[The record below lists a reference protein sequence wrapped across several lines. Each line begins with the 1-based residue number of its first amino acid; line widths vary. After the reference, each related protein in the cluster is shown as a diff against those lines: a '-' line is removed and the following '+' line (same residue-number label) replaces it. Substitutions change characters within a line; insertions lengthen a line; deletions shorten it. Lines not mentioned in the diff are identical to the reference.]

1 LKINISGEVGEL
13 NLELQKRFIDNGDG
27 TITDLETKLM
37 WKQTDSFQDTSKWV
51 NWYRAMEYL
60 QELGIEKFASYDDWR
75 MPNLEEAETL
85 YDENHAIRD
94 MDRMDIFIS
103 SVFSPGGGFTTWTSN
118 ELPHATA
125 AIFYYRYGH
134 ANSNH
139 KEDIT
144 KDSVRAV
151 RDVEKRE
158 KEKGILFKHPGFSIS
173 PLPR

>member
-1 LKINISGEVGEL
+1 
-13 NLELQKRFIDNGDG
+13 
-27 TITDLETKLM
+27 M
-37 WKQTDSFQDTSKWV
+37 
-51 NWYRAMEYL
+51 
-60 QELGIEKFASYDDWR
+60 
-75 MPNLEEAETL
+75 EEAESL
-85 YDENHAIRD
+85 YDEDHVIHD

-103 SVFSPGGGFTTWTSN
+103 TTFSPGGGFTTWTSN

-151 RDVEKRE
+151 RDVVKRE
-158 KEKGILFKHPGFSIS
+158 KEKGVFTKHPGFSIS

>member
-1 LKINISGEVGEL
+1 LK
-13 NLELQKRFIDNGDG
+13 KRFKDNGDG

-37 WKQTDSFQDTSKWV
+37 WKQTDSFQDTSKWL
-51 NWYRAMEYL
+51 NWYRSKEYL
-60 QELGIEKFASYDDWR
+60 LNLGNDKFADHNDWR
-75 MPNLEEAETL
+75 MPTLEEAESL
-85 YDENHAIRD
+85 YDEDHVIRD

-103 SVFSPGGGFTTWTSN
+103 STFSPGGGFTTWTSN
-118 ELPHATA
+118 EMPHATA

-151 RDVEKRE
+151 RDIEKQDN
-158 KEKGILFKHPGFSIS
+158 KIGTHTKFPGFSPS
-173 PLPR
+173 NLPR

>member
-1 LKINISGEVGEL
+1 MILD
-13 NLELQKRFIDNGDG
+13 LQKRFKDNGDG

-37 WKQTDSFQDTSKWV
+37 WKQTDSFQDTSKWL
-51 NWYRAMEYL
+51 NWYRAKEYL
-60 QELGIEKFASYDDWR
+60 LALGTEKFAGYQDWR
-75 MPNLEEAETL
+75 MPTLEEAESL
-85 YDENHAIRD
+85 YDEDHVIRD

-103 SVFSPGGGFTTWTSN
+103 STFSPGGGFTTWTSN
-118 ELPHATA
+118 EMPHATA

-151 RDVEKRE
+151 RNVEKQDE
-158 KEKGILFKHPGFSIS
+158 SKDVLKKFPGFSES

>member
-1 LKINISGEVGEL
+1 MKINISGEVGEL

-85 YDENHAIRD
+85 YDENHVIRD

-103 SVFSPGGGFTTWTSN
+103 SVFSPGGGFTTWPSN

-125 AIFYYRYGH
+125 AIVYYRYGH

-151 RDVEKRE
+151 RNVEKRE

>member
-1 LKINISGEVGEL
+1 LD
-13 NLELQKRFIDNGDG
+13 LQKRFVDNGDG
-27 TITDLETKLM
+27 TVTDLETKLM
-37 WKQTDSFQDTSKWV
+37 WKQTDSFQDTSKWL
-51 NWYRAMEYL
+51 NWFKSQEYL
-60 QELGIEKFASYDDWR
+60 LALGTDKFAGHSDWR
-75 MPNLEEAETL
+75 MPNLEEAESL
-85 YDENHAIRD
+85 YDENHVIRD

-103 SVFSPGGGFTTWTSN
+103 STFSPGGGFTSWTSN

-151 RDVEKRE
+151 RDVEKQD
-158 KEKGILFKHPGFSIS
+158 KEDGVLKKYPGFSDS

>member
-1 LKINISGEVGEL
+1 MD
-13 NLELQKRFIDNGDG
+13 LQKRFKDNGDG

-37 WKQTDSFQDTSKWV
+37 WKQTDSFQDTSKWL
-51 NWYRAMEYL
+51 NWYRSKEYL
-60 QELGIEKFASYDDWR
+60 MKMGVDKFAGHNDWR
-75 MPNLEEAETL
+75 MPTLEEAESL
-85 YDENHAIRD
+85 YDEDHVIRD

-103 SVFSPGGGFTTWTSN
+103 STFSPGGGFTTWTSN

-144 KDSVRAV
+144 HDSVRAV
-151 RDVEKRE
+151 RDIEKQE
-158 KEKGILFKHPGFSIS
+158 NKGEIYTKFPGFSDS
-173 PLPR
+173 LLPR

>member
-1 LKINISGEVGEL
+1 MD
-13 NLELQKRFIDNGDG
+13 LQKRFIDNGDG

-60 QELGIEKFASYDDWR
+60 QELGIEKFASYNDWR

-103 SVFSPGGGFTTWTSN
+103 SAFSPGGGFTTWTSN

>member
-1 LKINISGEVGEL
+1 MDLK
-13 NLELQKRFIDNGDG
+13 KRFVDNGNG
-27 TITDLETKLM
+27 TVSDLETKLM
-37 WKQTDSFQDTSKWV
+37 WKQSDSFQDTSKWV
-51 NWYRAMEYL
+51 NWYRAQEYL
-60 QELGIEKFASYDDWR
+60 LKLVVDKFAGYTDWR
-75 MPNLEEAETL
+75 MPTLEEAESL
-85 YDENHAIRD
+85 YDEDHVISD

-103 SVFSPGGGFTTWTSN
+103 STFSPGGGFTSWTSN

-151 RDVEKRE
+151 RNIEKQDVK
-158 KEKGILFKHPGFSIS
+158 KGVINKYPGFSPS
-173 PLPR
+173 NLPR

>member
-1 LKINISGEVGEL
+1 MKINISGEVGEL

-60 QELGIEKFASYDDWR
+60 QELGIEKFASYNDWR

-103 SVFSPGGGFTTWTSN
+103 SAFSPGGGFTTWTSN

>member
-1 LKINISGEVGEL
+1 MDLK
-13 NLELQKRFIDNGDG
+13 KRFVDNGNG
-27 TITDLETKLM
+27 TVSDLETKLM
-37 WKQTDSFQDTSKWV
+37 WKQSDSFQDTSKWV
-51 NWYRAMEYL
+51 NWYRAQEYL
-60 QELGIEKFASYDDWR
+60 LKLVVDKFAGYTDWR
-75 MPNLEEAETL
+75 MPTLEEAESL
-85 YDENHAIRD
+85 YDEDHVISD

-103 SVFSPGGGFTTWTSN
+103 STFSPGGGFTSWTSN

-151 RDVEKRE
+151 RNIEKQDVQ
-158 KEKGILFKHPGFSIS
+158 KGVINKYPGFSPS
-173 PLPR
+173 NLPR

>member
-1 LKINISGEVGEL
+1 MQIGGCQL
-13 NLELQKRFIDNGDG
+13 
-27 TITDLETKLM
+27 
-37 WKQTDSFQDTSKWV
+37 
-51 NWYRAMEYL
+51 
-60 QELGIEKFASYDDWR
+60 WR
-75 MPNLEEAETL
+75 RRKAFMMKTT
-85 YDENHAIRD
+85 
-94 MDRMDIFIS
+94 
-103 SVFSPGGGFTTWTSN
+103 VSPGGGFTSWTAT
-118 ELPHATA
+118 EMPHSTA

-158 KEKGILFKHPGFSIS
+158 REKGVLNKFPGFANS